1 VSRRYPLGCPRRWQR
16 GLAMVELVMTAPI
29 LLLLLFGTVVFS
41 EWLIQYSIL
50 NDAVRDAARYVAAK
64 AYNGSTGALL
74 QGADWTTLVNQGTN
88 LAVNGN
94 VNGNVGGNF
103 PPVLP
108 GLTAL
113 NIIVGQDPATL
124 TITVSTT
131 GTVNTPGYRYRSLF
145 GASMPS
151 FFGGRIATNFP
162 LSISTTM
169 RAL

>member
-1 VSRRYPLGCPRRWQR
+1 VSKRCHLGRPRRWQC
-16 GLAMVELVMTAPI
+16 GLAMVELVLTAPI
-29 LLLLLFGTVVFS
+29 LLLLLFGTVIFG

-64 AYNGSTGALL
+64 ASNGSDGTLI
-74 QGADWTTLVNQGTN
+74 QGNAWTTLQGQGQN
-88 LAVNGN
+88 LAVYGN

-108 GLTAL
+108 GLTAG

-131 GTVNTPGYRYRSLF
+131 GYTYQSLF

-151 FFGGRIATNFP
+151 FLGGTIATNFT
-162 LSISTTM
+162 LGISTTM

>member
-1 VSRRYPLGCPRRWQR
+1 
-16 GLAMVELVMTAPI
+16 MVELVMTAPI

-50 NDAVRDAARYVAAK
+50 NDAVRDAARYVAGK

-88 LAVNGN
+88 LAVFGNVNGN
-94 VNGNVGGNF
+94 VNGNF
-103 PPVLP
+103 PAVLP
-108 GLTAL
+108 GLTVTNITMAEDTAAL
-113 NIIVGQDPATL
+113 S
-124 TITVSTT
+124 ITVSTT
-131 GTVNTPGYRYRSLF
+131 GYTYQSLF

-151 FFGGRIATNFP
+151 FFGGTIATHFP

>member
-1 VSRRYPLGCPRRWQR
+1 
-16 GLAMVELVMTAPI
+16 MVELVMTAPI
-29 LLLLLFGTVVFS
+29 LLLLLFGTVVFG

-50 NDAVRDAARYVAAK
+50 NDAVRDAARYVAGK
-64 AYNGSTGALL
+64 ASNGTDGTLI
-74 QGADWTTLVNQGTN
+74 QGADWTTLMNQGTN

-108 GLTAL
+108 GLSAT

-131 GTVNTPGYRYRSLF
+131 GYTYQSLF

-151 FFGGRIATNFP
+151 FFGGTIATSFP

>member
-1 VSRRYPLGCPRRWQR
+1 
-16 GLAMVELVMTAPI
+16 MVELVMTAPI
-29 LLLLLFGTVVFS
+29 LLLLLFGTVIFG

-50 NDAVRDAARYVAAK
+50 NDAVRDAARYMAGAALD
-64 AYNGSTGALL
+64 GTTGELL
-74 QGADWTTLVNQGTN
+74 QGSAWTTLQGQGRN

-108 GLTAL
+108 GLTVG
-113 NIIVGQDPATL
+113 NIIVGQDTASL

-131 GTVNTPGYRYRSLF
+131 GYTYQSLF

-151 FFGGRIATNFP
+151 FFGGTIATNFP